1 MENNNGKTQNRK
13 SFIISKMH
21 FKEYIQYHRVCVQ
34 AVLFFVQ
41 SAGHSVC
48 QCKAVSLSGCRTDK
62 CFRHT
67 PADPDLSPPSEC
79 YVSWSNLSAGS
90 NRCRSNSG
98 SICHEAQT
106 EGSERSQICS
116 ESCYFSN
123 IWTANLYV
131 CMRWTVW
138 FWFILLFQSG

>member
-21 FKEYIQYHRVCVQ
+21 FKEYIQYHSVCVCKQ
-34 AVLFFVQ
+34 YCFLCSQQVTLCV
-41 SAGHSVC
+41 SVKLC
-48 QCKAVSLSGCRTDK
+48 GSSLSGCRTDK

-123 IWTANLYV
+123 IRTANLYV
-131 CMRWTVW
+131 CMRWTV
-138 FWFILLFQSG
+138 